1 MERIVIMDAF
11 LELYGQYKIY
21 TLVLV
26 VLATRFVYVLYTKTK
41 EYFRQQYI
49 EEKRKDDMLEMTFN
63 KVNEFSKLIEEIK
76 EQQENHA
83 RMLEKM
89 DRESRQRELNVTRDR
104 LLQLYRYYTS
114 KDKNPL
120 QAWTEMEAQA
130 FWDIF
135 TDYESLGGDGL
146 LHTEVQPAMTRLAV
160 ISMGDSEGIQ
170 ELFRSRK

>member
-1 MERIVIMDAF
+1 MDAF
-11 LELYGQYKIY
+11 LELYGQYRVY

-26 VLATRFVYVLYTKTK
+26 LLSIGFMGNVYTKIK
-41 EYFRQQYI
+41 EYFRKQYE

-63 KVNEFSKLIEEIK
+63 KVNEFAVLIKELK

-89 DRESRQRELNVTRDR
+89 DRESRQRELNVIRDR

-114 KDKNPL
+114 KDKNLL

-146 LHTEVQPAMTRLAV
+146 LHTEVQPAMTKLTI
-160 ISMGDSEGIQ
+160 ISMEDSDSIQ
-170 ELFRSRK
+170 ELFRNRK